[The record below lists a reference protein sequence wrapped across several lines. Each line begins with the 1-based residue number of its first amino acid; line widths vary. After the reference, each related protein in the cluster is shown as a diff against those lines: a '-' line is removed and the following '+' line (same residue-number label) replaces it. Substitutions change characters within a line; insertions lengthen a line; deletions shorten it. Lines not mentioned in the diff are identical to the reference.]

1 MRHRHIDLVLAA
13 VILFCTLAA
22 SGAQALTLVPKQ
34 VQYTVIDVDGIAVI
48 IPLND
53 PYQNVNAADIPII
66 NNAYG
71 NVSVSQDG
79 SAHVLGLRGAN
90 AAGFSINRFEN
101 FDLGG
106 SPLRIINDAGDSL
119 GGNETPQTIVIIA
132 DNITLNNEIEIV
144 GPMADILFIATASNG
159 AINCTL
165 CTLKNV
171 ARATFAVAKPTVRLD
186 DDNPAV
192 GLLGS
197 TPNGKITLNN
207 LLAPG
212 AMAVDL
218 LADVIDIQNTVS
230 TNIRASRSATGG
242 YELNNYGSHS
252 MGGGSVNLYYGRM
265 GWNYDSQEIDSI
277 MPQQKPIQT
286 VAGQIYATGVNIY
299 SSEALKIAG
308 QIDTRTDLLSTYRY
322 RGQTH
327 ITREGVKLK
336 AFGNAPLE
344 INGRIATQDY
354 LEFGSAANLM
364 ISADATLRCST
375 CEIVAIGDII
385 NNGVVLG
392 NQANLAGKN
401 VTNNALIEGGL
412 IVEVWADFNVI
423 NQFGGE
429 IRGNQ
434 VSIQSANGFVRN
446 GSRAPYIQSASEA
459 DSFLSYAPSDVTP
472 AWPAPFYMGSFYEIN
487 PDLNSSRPRA
497 ASYAAVVIGDKVH
510 LKAPAIENIN
520 PYWENRVGKNV
531 TLYSNLASQVAISA
545 ESELIVDSSN
555 YLVNSSAILQ
565 LNNPSGV
572 MALKSGL
579 IINERYRVA
588 SLMQANNSMAQL
600 TTRLQSWSPPGVI
613 YSFGKLRAEA
623 SAGFLN
629 NMSYV
634 EVYGNAEFV
643 TPHLNDMGLEN
654 TGAGVQRLGG
664 VLSYYDIWTENEG
677 EHDSLFYVGGDFYGI
692 RPDGTGLPFA
702 PINHRPFDT
711 MRFFAALNV
720 LNYASSGGWVN
731 GVNGQTIDFMGIPIT
746 IQSDV
751 RIEGG
756 NIIQD
761 FSYRYRLEGE
771 SADRIVPY
779 ETKIYSLFDEL
790 KKMLADATEQVRAIL
805 SEIDW
810 WN

>member
-1 MRHRHIDLVLAA
+1 MRHRRIDLVIAT

-34 VQYTVIDVDGIAVI
+34 VQYTVIDVDGITVI

-53 PYQNVNAADIPII
+53 PYQNANAADIPII

-71 NVSVSQDG
+71 NVSVSQNG
-79 SAHVLGLRGAN
+79 SAHELGLRGAN
-90 AAGFSINRFEN
+90 SVGFSINRFEN

-119 GGNETPQTIVIIA
+119 DGNETPQTIVIIA
-132 DNITLNNEIEIV
+132 DNINLNNEIEIV
-144 GPMADILFIATASNG
+144 GPMADILFIATAPNG
-159 AINCTL
+159 SINCTL

-171 ARATFAVAKPTVRLD
+171 ARATFAVANPTVRLD

-212 AMAVDL
+212 ALMVDL
-218 LADVIDIQNTVS
+218 LADVIDVQNTVS
-230 TNIRASRSATGG
+230 TNIRASRSAVGG
-242 YELNNYGSHS
+242 YELNAYGSHS
-252 MGGGSVNLYYGRM
+252 MGGGSVNFYNGRI
-265 GWNYDSQEIDSI
+265 GWNYDTQEIDSI
-277 MPQQKPIQT
+277 SPQQKPIHT
-286 VAGQIYATGVNIY
+286 ISGQIYATGVNIY
-299 SSEALKIAG
+299 SSEGLRIAG

-344 INGRIATQDY
+344 INGRIATQDH
-354 LEFGSAANLM
+354 LEFASAANIA
-364 ISADATLRCST
+364 ISADASLRCST
-375 CEIVAIGDII
+375 CEIVAVADIVNNSVVLGKQTKFAGKSVI
-385 NNGVVLG
+385 NNG
-392 NQANLAGKN
+392 
-401 VTNNALIEGGL
+401 LIEGFSV
-412 IVEVWADFNVI
+412 VEVWADYNVS

-434 VSIQSANGFVRN
+434 VSIQSAKGLIRN
-446 GSRAPYIQSASEA
+446 GSRAPYIQAESEVS
-459 DSFLSYAPSDVTP
+459 SFLSYAPSDVTP
-472 AWPAPFYMGSFYEIN
+472 AWPAPFYMGTFYEIN
-487 PDLNSSRPRA
+487 PDISSPKWRA
-497 ASYAAVVIGDKVH
+497 ASYAAVIIGDKVH
-510 LKAPAIENIN
+510 IKAPAFENIN
-520 PYWENRVGKNV
+520 PYWENRVDNKF
-531 TLYSNLASQVAISA
+531 LYYHHLTSQVAISA
-545 ESELIVDSSN
+545 ESELTVDSSN

-588 SLMQANNSMAQL
+588 SLMQAGNLMNILYTGML
-600 TTRLQSWSPPGVI
+600 SWSPPGVM
-613 YSFGKLRAEA
+613 YSFGSLRAEA

-629 NMSYV
+629 NMSYI

-643 TPHLNDMGLEN
+643 TPHLNDMGLED
-654 TGAGVQRLGG
+654 TGAGVQKVGG
-664 VLSYYDIWTENEG
+664 VAKYYDILSNNEG
-677 EHDSLFYVGGDFYGI
+677 ELDSLFYVGGDFYGI
-692 RPDGTGLPFA
+692 RPDGTGIPFA
-702 PINHRPFDT
+702 PSNQRPFDT

-720 LNYASSGGWVN
+720 LNYASTGGLVN
-731 GVNGQTIDFMGIPIT
+731 GAHGETVNILGSLAT

-756 NIIQD
+756 NIIQN
-761 FSYRYRLEGE
+761 FSYQWSDGTI
-771 SADRIVPY
+771 APPY

-790 KKMLADATEQVRAIL
+790 KKMLANATEQVRAIL